1 MPHRRHHKTC
11 GVYECSQVII
21 SFMAIILLILKG
33 DLRALQAESPNLP
46 HLPREL
52 ETSSGSLS
60 GALSWGGF
68 GSAHPC
74 C

>member
-1 MPHRRHHKTC
+1 
-11 GVYECSQVII
+11 
-21 SFMAIILLILKG
+21 MAIILLILKG